1 MRENNRKPIEKCRKK
16 LPQFTTM
23 NVIDGQAGL
32 VIYSSLIF
40 YSLTIDNILNIIIL
54 LILAAVTIVALSGDN
69 GILRNAGKAKEQTEK
84 AQVIEQ
90 AQIDILGKQ
99 ADNSSGE
106 LERNDIKEI
115 LDKYF
120 KEVPDD
126 FTSDTVLDTKEEYG
140 NYKIPVSEIY
150 DGEIKEPTL
159 KAGDMSEEQRKEL
172 IGKYVTNY
180 EPESNDAIETT
191 APGKWMI
198 FNIDDKNI
206 YLIASDYIT
215 EVPYGKSG
223 TNKPIGSGG
232 SPRGVRFT
240 NILND
245 YPGGSAEITDSKIQ
259 ALNDSYFSQNFTS
272 AGNNMKAVAYMLD
285 TTAWS
290 GFKEEGVAEYAIGGP
305 TIELLFEAYN
315 KAHPD
320 EEYPNGKY
328 KARAES
334 NLGYEISTDG
344 GKNWGTS
351 TGSNYLDSNDR
362 TFVINSINNASAM
375 WLASPSNYDMYNN
388 VLYIWNYGKVEG
400 VYSNANGLRPVVCLE
415 SKIEL
420 KKTETNTYEIIK

>member
-1 MRENNRKPIEKCRKK
+1 MKENLRKGNRGIT
-16 LPQFTTM
+16 L
-23 NVIDGQAGL
+23 IAL
-32 VIYSSLIF
+32 VI
-40 YSLTIDNILNIIIL
+40 TIIIL
-54 LILAAVTIVALSGDN
+54 LILAAVTIGALSGDN
-69 GILRNAGKAKEQTEK
+69 GILKNAADAKQETEK
-84 AQVIEQ
+84 AQIIEQ
-90 AQIDILGKQ
+90 AKIDILGKQ
-99 ADNSSGE
+99 ADNTSAE
-106 LERNDIKEI
+106 LEKNEIKEV
-115 LDKYF
+115 LDIYF
-120 KEVPDD
+120 KEVPED
-126 FTSDTVLDTKEEYG
+126 FTSDTVLTTKEEYG
-140 NYKIPVSEIY
+140 NYEITVSEIY
-150 DGEIKEPTL
+150 GGKIEEAGLTV
-159 KAGDMSEEQRKEL
+159 GDMTEEQKKEL

-180 EPESNDAIETT
+180 EPASNNAIVTEEGI
-191 APGKWMI
+191 PGKWMI
-198 FNIDDKNI
+198 FNIDDENI
-206 YLIASDYIT
+206 YLIASDYINT
-215 EVPYGKSG
+215 DYCPTKNGATVTKS
-223 TNKPIGSGG
+223 S
-232 SPRGVRFT
+232 SYPRGASFSGVYNQYAGSSDVT
-240 NILND
+240 QVGKELNYD
-245 YPGGSAEITDSKIQ
+245 YF
-259 ALNDSYFSQNFTS
+259 LNPEKAYTS
-272 AGNNMKAVAYMLD
+272 TSSNMKAVAYMLD
-285 TTAWS
+285 TNAWS
-290 GFKEEGVAEYAIGGP
+290 GFREEGVAEYAIGGP

>member
-1 MRENNRKPIEKCRKK
+1 MLEMKNDNGIT
-16 LPQFTTM
+16 L
-23 NVIDGQAGL
+23 IAL
-32 VIYSSLIF
+32 VII
-40 YSLTIDNILNIIIL
+40 IIIL
-54 LILAAVTIVALSGDN
+54 LILAAVTIGALSGDN

-290 GFKEEGVAEYAIGGP
+290 ASKEEGVAEYAIGGP
-305 TIELLFEAYN
+305 TIELLFEA
-315 KAHPD
+315 
-320 EEYPNGKY
+320 
-328 KARAES
+328 
-334 NLGYEISTDG
+334 
-344 GKNWGTS
+344 
-351 TGSNYLDSNDR
+351 
-362 TFVINSINNASAM
+362 
-375 WLASPSNYDMYNN
+375 
-388 VLYIWNYGKVEG
+388 
-400 VYSNANGLRPVVCLE
+400 
-415 SKIEL
+415 
-420 KKTETNTYEIIK
+420 